1 MARKPVTSRTG
12 RFFKLAGMTASV
24 AGQYA
29 GQRARRMLSSENDEG
44 ARSESYTR
52 MAGQIADTLGELK
65 GAVMKVGQIASQTQD
80 FLPREFSEALE
91 KLQKEAPP
99 MPFEVIVEQIESEL
113 GKPLGELYEYVQE
126 APYASASIGQVHRAR
141 LHDGTDVIVKI
152 QYPGVDESCDSDLKQ
167 LRMTLRLG
175 GLLKM
180 PKESVDQLFAEIR
193 ERLREELDYENEA
206 RNIGLFR
213 EFHKDQQWVL
223 IPAVIHS
230 HSTRRVLTLELMEGD
245 HVSQVTPD
253 RYNQDTINLIGHRIF
268 MIMADQLFRFQ
279 CIHGDPHAGNF
290 AYRPD
295 GSVILYDFGCVKKL
309 KPKIVEAYRKA
320 LIAALEEDYEALDR
334 HLIDLGARVGSQPA
348 VEEAYYAMWRD
359 ILIVPFQGDE
369 PYDFAEA
376 DIHKLV
382 AAKTSTVF
390 KYLDYFK
397 PPVESIFI
405 DRMIAGHYW
414 MLKRLGVQA
423 AFRSELERYLK
434 MGSDEGVHL
443 TPE

>member
-1 MARKPVTSRTG
+1 MAKKPVTSRTG

-29 GQRARRMLSSENDEG
+29 GQRARRMFRTVDDES

-52 MAGQIADTLGELK
+52 MADEIADTLGELK

-80 FLPREFSEALE
+80 FLPKEFSQALE

-99 MPFEVIVEQIESEL
+99 MPFEVILEQVESEL
-113 GKPLGELYEYVQE
+113 GKPVGELFEYLQE
-126 APYASASIGQVHRAR
+126 TPYASASIGQVHRAR
-141 LHDGTDVIVKI
+141 LHDGTDVIVKV

-167 LRMTLRLG
+167 LRLALKLG

-180 PKESVDQLFAEIR
+180 PKETVDQLFGEIR
-193 ERLREELDYENEA
+193 LRLKEELDYENEA
-206 RNIGLFR
+206 RNLKLFHD
-213 EFHKDQQWVL
+213 FHKDQPWVL
-223 IPAVIHS
+223 IPEVIDS
-230 HSTRRVLTLELMEGD
+230 HSTRRVLTLELVEGN
-245 HVSQVTPD
+245 HVSKVTPE
-253 RYNQDTINLIGHRIF
+253 RYSQETLNDIGHRIF
-268 MIMADQLFRFQ
+268 TIMADQLFRFQ

-295 GSVILYDFGCVKKL
+295 GTIIMYDFGCVKKL
-309 KPKIVEAYRKA
+309 KPEIVEAYRKA
-320 LIAALEEDYEALDR
+320 LIAALDEDYQALDEY
-334 HLIDLGARVGSQPA
+334 LIDLGARVDNQPA
-348 VEEAYYAMWRD
+348 VDEAYYAMWRD
-359 ILIVPFQGDE
+359 ILITPFLNDE

-376 DIHKLV
+376 DIHKHV

-423 AFRSELERYLK
+423 AFRNELEKYLR
-434 MGSDEGVHL
+434 G
-443 TPE
+443 

>member
-1 MARKPVTSRTG
+1 MAKKPVTSRTG

-29 GQRARRMLSSENDEG
+29 GQRARRMFGTENDEG
-44 ARSESYTR
+44 AQSESYTR
-52 MAGQIADTLGELK
+52 MADQITDTLGELK

-80 FLPREFSEALE
+80 FLPKEFSQALE

-99 MPFEVIVEQIESEL
+99 MPFEVILRQVETEL
-113 GKPLGELYEYVQE
+113 GKPISELFEYLQE
-126 APYASASIGQVHRAR
+126 TPYASASIGQVHRAR
-141 LHDGTDVIVKI
+141 LPDGTDVIVKV

-167 LRMTLRLG
+167 LRLALRLG

-180 PKESVDQLFAEIR
+180 PKASVDQLFGEIR
-193 ERLREELDYENEA
+193 ERLKEELDYENEA
-206 RNIGLFR
+206 RNLRLFR
-213 EFHKDQQWVL
+213 DFHRDQPWIR
-223 IPAVIHS
+223 IPDVIDS
-230 HSTRRVLTLELMEGD
+230 HSTRRVLTLELVEGD
-245 HVSQVTPD
+245 HVSQVTPE
-253 RYNQDTINLIGHRIF
+253 RYSQQTLNLIGHRTF
-268 MIMADQLFRFQ
+268 TVMADQLFRFR

-295 GSVILYDFGCVKKL
+295 GTIILYDFGCVKKL
-309 KPKIVEAYRKA
+309 KPEIVEAYRKA
-320 LIAALEEDYEALDR
+320 LIAALEEDYQALDQY
-334 HLIDLGARVGSQPA
+334 LIDLGARVDNQPA
-348 VEEAYYAMWRD
+348 VDEAYYAMWRD
-359 ILIVPFQGDE
+359 ILITPFLNDE

-376 DIHKLV
+376 DIHKHV

-423 AFRSELERYLK
+423 AFRAELQKYL
-434 MGSDEGVHL
+434 DEAPG
-443 TPE
+443 